1 MLIIQHRANN
11 LIDPIT
17 SDVAEIDVHIDTC
30 GDIIIKHS
38 VDEPGWD
45 LDEYLLSSK
54 HKKFFVDIK
63 QNLDVEYYKK
73 IEEEFGDRLIGL
85 FDVPFPSSFYANKE
99 RLPIYR
105 RISEYESNDTNF
117 YTRFWIDPLLSWGPE
132 KYSTLISRN
141 IMYGKIIVA
150 CPSLHGQPIE
160 VCKKL
165 WRYLEQR
172 KDIEGIVTKY
182 VDEFRRI

>member
-11 LIDPIT
+11 LTDPVT
-17 SDVAEIDVHIDTC
+17 SDIAEVDIHIDMN
-30 GDIIIKHS
+30 GDIVVKHDPS
-38 VDEPGWD
+38 DSGWQ
-45 LDEYLLSSK
+45 LDYFLACTK

-63 QNLDVEYYKK
+63 QNLSVDYYNK
-73 IEEEFGDRLIGL
+73 IIEEFGDKLIGL
-85 FDVPFPSSFYANKE
+85 FDVPFPSSFFANKE
-99 RLPIYR
+99 KLPIYR

-132 KYSTLISRN
+132 KYSILISRN

-150 CPSLHGQPIE
+150 CPSLHGQSIE